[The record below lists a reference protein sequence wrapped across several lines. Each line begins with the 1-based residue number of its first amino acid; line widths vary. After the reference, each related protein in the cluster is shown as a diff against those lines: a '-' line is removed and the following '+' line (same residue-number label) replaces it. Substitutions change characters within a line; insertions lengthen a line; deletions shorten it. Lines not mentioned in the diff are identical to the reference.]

1 MSGGAFHC
9 FCRGMG
15 KLSHL
20 MTTEEAWQTASSL
33 RPALCGEF
41 HGGSC
46 LVSFASHFISGF
58 FRALKFYFPLHFLP
72 LILRFRH
79 MLKE

>member
-1 MSGGAFHC
+1 
-9 FCRGMG
+9 MG

-20 MTTEEAWQTASSL
+20 MTPEEAWQTASSL

-46 LVSFASHFISGF
+46 LVCIVSHFAFGF
-58 FRALKFYFPLHFLP
+58 LRALKFYFPLHFLP
-72 LILRFRH
+72 LLLRFRH